1 MRAGLALGLSAAVLA
16 GCAGKYEQLAKCS
29 ADESPVP
36 ALGFVSEPA
45 ITAGENALAGA
56 VKDDCGPMRRVNNF
70 QGETW
75 IPSATR

>member
-1 MRAGLALGLSAAVLA
+1 MLGLTGAVLA

-36 ALGFVSEPA
+36 ALGFVSEP
-45 ITAGENALAGA
+45 TTTPAGNALAGA
-56 VKDDCGPMRRVNNF
+56 VKDDCGPMRPANNF
-70 QGETW
+70 QDETW

>member
-1 MRAGLALGLSAAVLA
+1 VKAVLVLIGSLAALA

-29 ADESPVP
+29 ADENPVP

-45 ITAGENALAGA
+45 TTAAEDAIGGA
-56 VKDDCGPMRRVNNF
+56 VKDDCGPMRPVNNF